1 MDPTHDPNA
10 HDHNV
15 YLTTG
20 EHVDHVAE
28 TIDHVIPGMMHNHEL
43 VTVQVPV
50 METLPDGT
58 QHEVVQTYHTNQ
70 HHELDADLGGVLGDQ
85 QHMVMM
91 NTVAN
96 PLPEE
101 GQVGMQMHDAEM
113 VAHSEYMTEGGM
125 IENPQLIKSESP
137 VAYKV
142 RGKRIS
148 TGTAGSQPKRRKY
161 NVAAKKTLPRWN
173 DMCYQ
178 LLHFRSEHGHCM
190 VPFKSGGDLGKWV
203 ATQRA
208 QFVALQKRNQ
218 KHIIIPGHEPSA
230 TEESIAD
237 QIAAGLD
244 VPDVDNGDNSD
255 PNSPGYMAL
264 DPTTSLD
271 HPESLTNERVKV
283 LSSVGFVWDVVQAD
297 NDARWR
303 KRYEELVEYKN
314 IHGHCNVPQSTD
326 LGKWVKMQRENKHE
340 SDLKRE
346 GKTPHRKKPKP
357 CLSEDRIAKLEAIGF
372 QWRVAKPAVGWDR
385 RYQQLLEYK
394 EKHGDCNVPQSYL
407 PDKPFGRWVMKQ
419 RCQQSLKLRGEKSQL
434 TEEREKKLTDLGF
447 SWVAPGFSKKT
458 VQMPMTMDENGMMI
472 DGTEMTEE
480 QLVAHEQQQALV
492 DSQATMP
499 VEIHEFVQVSAPVYD
514 PVGNPGDQSAHTQIQ
529 EHEHMTYT
537 VDPTSMTGQEI

>member
-1 MDPTHDPNA
+1 MHESEMESHQTE
-10 HDHNV
+10 
-15 YLTTG
+15 YLTDG
-20 EHVDHVAE
+20 
-28 TIDHVIPGMMHNHEL
+28 GMM
-43 VTVQVPV
+43 
-50 METLPDGT
+50 
-58 QHEVVQTYHTNQ
+58 
-70 HHELDADLGGVLGDQ
+70 
-85 QHMVMM
+85 
-91 NTVAN
+91 
-96 PLPEE
+96 
-101 GQVGMQMHDAEM
+101 
-113 VAHSEYMTEGGM
+113 
-125 IENPQLIKSESP
+125 ENPSMIKSESP
-137 VAYKV
+137 ISYKV

-190 VPFKSGGDLGKWV
+190 VPFKSGGELGKWV
-203 ATQRA
+203 AQNRA

-237 QIAAGLD
+237 QIAAGLE
-244 VPDVDNGDNSD
+244 VPDTDNGENSD

-264 DPTTSLD
+264 DPATSLD

-340 SDLKRE
+340 TDLKRE
-346 GKTPHRKKPKP
+346 GKTPQRKKPKP

-385 RYQQLLEYK
+385 RYQQLVEYK

-407 PDKPFGRWVMKQ
+407 PDKPFGRWVMKV
-419 RCQQSLKLRGEKSQL
+419 RARI
-434 TEEREKKLTDLGF
+434 
-447 SWVAPGFSKKT
+447 V
-458 VQMPMTMDENGMMI
+458 
-472 DGTEMTEE
+472 
-480 QLVAHEQQQALV
+480 
-492 DSQATMP
+492 
-499 VEIHEFVQVSAPVYD
+499 
-514 PVGNPGDQSAHTQIQ
+514 
-529 EHEHMTYT
+529 
-537 VDPTSMTGQEI
+537 